1 MSDYCAKSIILTPS
15 LLEWENYTRG
25 ILIIVLLSKYKNGE
39 ILKKYKFYGEILL
52 LVCLILFDVA
62 IFSQILGIPIAPVT
76 SITNSLFDALSN
88 NESTHDPAGAVQV
101 GAQSGQGEHAATDN
115 NNHPGAAIV
124 PGDPSGQDAAKTPD
138 AGTGNSAKVP
148 GTGNQAAGADN
159 QTAGSQADNN
169 APQANTSTETVT
181 PEITYAELSG
191 IPIYSIMNA
200 PEYTFLNQ
208 VAGYDDNN
216 YSYTMVTACIPPD
229 GSIWD
234 TPAPVVIP
242 VPNDEPGRT
251 YEVQVYST
259 LERNTVFVQRGIPS
273 GGQAEVYNLTPG
285 DLCGYQIFA
294 EEYAIQTDEGTEY
307 INPRLVVSESF
318 CIRSYEMRGIRTE
331 SLHNVRDL
339 GGWSTLDGRHV
350 RYGLLYRGSAFDG
363 GGERLVSDADT
374 SLFLNRLGIRNEL
387 DLRWDTEIM
396 LDGVSSLSESINY
409 LRIPLK
415 LYVDFVSSE
424 ENGEQLNQ
432 IFDMVN
438 ADGPVYFHC
447 AIGCD
452 RTGTV
457 SFLLLGLLGVSESDI
472 NKEYELSSFSIYGP
486 RTRDSAET
494 YYKEMI
500 EYIKQNFDG
509 ATLQEKIQNYLLQ
522 RGVSQEKIEA
532 FKAKMLE

>member
-1 MSDYCAKSIILTPS
+1 M
-15 LLEWENYTRG
+15 
-25 ILIIVLLSKYKNGE
+25 
-39 ILKKYKFYGEILL
+39 KKYKFFGEILL

-76 SITNSLFDALSN
+76 TITNSLFDALSG
-88 NESTHDPAGAVQV
+88 NESTNDPAGGVQV
-101 GAQSGQGEHAATDN
+101 GAHSEHTETDGN
-115 NNHPGAAIV
+115 TNPPGVAIV

-138 AGTGNSAKVP
+138 AGSTGNADSSINSKNPNAGKAP
-148 GTGNQAAGADN
+148 DTDKPAAGTDGHTGNTAP
-159 QTAGSQADNN
+159 QTN
-169 APQANTSTETVT
+169 APTETVT

-191 IPIYSIMNA
+191 IPIYSIMNG

-208 VAGYDDNN
+208 VAGYDDND

-234 TPAPVVIP
+234 TPAPIVIP

-294 EEYAIQTDEGTEY
+294 EEYAIQTDEGTQV
-307 INPRLVVSESF
+307 INSRLVVSESF
-318 CIRSYEMRGIRTE
+318 CVRSYEMRGIRTE

-387 DLRWDTEIM
+387 DLRWDSEIM

-415 LYVDFVSSE
+415 LYLDFVSSE
-424 ENGEQLNQ
+424 DNGEQLNQ

-438 ADGPVYFHC
+438 ADGPVYYHC

-486 RTRDSAET
+486 RTRDNAET
-494 YYKEMI
+494 YYKEMV
-500 EYIKQNFDG
+500 EYIKQNSEG
-509 ATLQEKIQNYLLQ
+509 ATLQEKIQNYLLL
-522 RGVSQEKIEA
+522 RGVSPEKIEA

>member
-15 LLEWENYTRG
+15 LLEWENDTRG

-101 GAQSGQGEHAATDN
+101 GAHSEHTGADGN
-115 NNHPGAAIV
+115 MHHPDAAIV

-138 AGTGNSAKVP
+138 GGTGDSAKVP

-396 LDGVSSLSESINY
+396 LDGVSTLSESINY

-424 ENGEQLNQ
+424 DNGEQLNQ

-522 RGVSQEKIEA
+522 RGVSPEKLEA

>member
-1 MSDYCAKSIILTPS
+1 M
-15 LLEWENYTRG
+15 
-25 ILIIVLLSKYKNGE
+25 
-39 ILKKYKFYGEILL
+39 KKYKFYGEILL

-76 SITNSLFDALSN
+76 TITNSLFDALSDN
-88 NESTHDPAGAVQV
+88 DNTHDSAGAVQV
-101 GAQSGQGEHAATDN
+101 GAHSEPADHADADGN
-115 NNHPGAAIV
+115 ANPPGATGL
-124 PGDPSGQDAAKTPD
+124 PGNPSGQDAAKNPG
-138 AGTGNSAKVP
+138 AGSTGNADNSINNKNPGAGNSAKTP
-148 GTGNQAAGADN
+148 AGDT
-159 QTAGSQADNN
+159 QTAGTDAKATDNQADNTAPPAN
-169 APQANTSTETVT
+169 APTETVA

-242 VPNDEPGRT
+242 VPDDEPGRT

-294 EEYAIQTDEGTEY
+294 EEYAIQTDEGTQY

-318 CIRSYEMRGIRTE
+318 CVRSYEMRGIRTE

-415 LYVDFVSSE
+415 LYLDFVSSE
-424 ENGEQLNQ
+424 DNGEQLNQ

-500 EYIKQNFDG
+500 EYIKQNFEG

-522 RGVSQEKIEA
+522 RGVSPEKLEA